1 MSNSPDYTYMSRSN
15 IKRQDSEQD
24 YNTIENLFPKAIE
37 KLINKLRSKLSE
49 SVKERITDFGK
60 LPQPNRRSL
69 SRRPAVRGPRKIKFI
84 TWDRINPSYQNTII
98 KTADEILSSEEKG
111 YAGDLTVFMEKTWP
125 LISDPEK
132 FKLFKQRVIE
142 DGEQITKSAFNPDE
156 FQSMFGAHLGRQKT
170 PSPSP
175 STSPLALGK
184 RTRGKKPPA
193 NKKKRKYFSKKKR
206 KSKTK
211 K

>member
-1 MSNSPDYTYMSRSN
+1 MSNSPKHTYMSRSN

-60 LPQPNRRSL
+60 LIEPNRRSL
-69 SRRPAVRGPRKIKFI
+69 SRRPAVRGTRKIKFI
-84 TWDRINPSYQNTII
+84 TWDRIKLDDQTTII
-98 KTADEILSSEEKG
+98 ETADEILSSEEKG
-111 YAGDLTVFMEKTWP
+111 YAGDLTVFMKKTWP

-156 FQSMFGAHLGRQKT
+156 FQSMFGAHLGRQRT

-184 RTRGKKPPA
+184 RTKRKKPPA
-193 NKKKRKYFSKKKR
+193 NKKKRKSKASRKKKR
-206 KSKTK
+206 N
-211 K
+211 